1 MRLKNVLF
9 RLVLLV
15 MCLGVQ
21 AKGFA
26 AGQDSLMS
34 KYDQRMMKRMIR
46 WQKLIPDHTKLQF
59 AGSIGLCSM
68 GFGWSY
74 GQSDQWETD
83 IMIGFIP
90 KYHSERTKVTLT
102 LRESYIPW
110 SFAISKSRWYI
121 QPLSCSLFLS
131 SVLDESFWVDEPSR
145 YPKGYYGFST
155 RIRANISFGQRI
167 LYKIPERDRRRS
179 QSIAFYYELGACD
192 TDIVTFVGNRFV
204 KFKDI
209 LSLSV
214 GMKVLI

>member
-1 MRLKNVLF
+1 
-9 RLVLLV
+9 
-15 MCLGVQ
+15 
-21 AKGFA
+21 
-26 AGQDSLMS
+26 
-34 KYDQRMMKRMIR
+34 
-46 WQKLIPDHTKLQF
+46 
-59 AGSIGLCSM
+59 
-68 GFGWSY
+68 
-74 GQSDQWETD
+74 
-83 IMIGFIP
+83 MIGFIP

-102 LRESYIPW
+102 LKESYIPW